1 VVFTNK
7 QLTDHDI
14 RCWSIIGVLGV
25 VLTWG
30 YWNSLRGI
38 AEAWQSAQYSHG
50 YLIPAF
56 AAVLLYLRR
65 KHFSLEV
72 PAWQQWLGLALI
84 VVAMVIRIYSTRMA
98 IMTIDR
104 LMYIPTLMGIFL
116 IVGGWNAL
124 RWSAPPLGFLVFMYP
139 LPRFMENGLLRPL
152 ASLATKVSLFV
163 LQTLGVESYADGNRI
178 MLDQVQMGVVDAC
191 SGLRMLTIFSALAAA
206 IAMISTNRPGW
217 ERLTILFSA
226 VPIALAVNVIRIT
239 VTGLMYSFGVKDEIV
254 KMVLHDAAGLIMMPM
269 ALGFLYLEYQI
280 LAKLVIEEAPDQ
292 LTPISLR

>member
-1 VVFTNK
+1 MVFTKK
-7 QLTDHDI
+7 QLTNHDI

-65 KHFSLEV
+65 KHFSREV
-72 PAWQQWLGLALI
+72 PAWQQWLGLTLI

-152 ASLATKVSLFV
+152 ASLATRVSLFV

-226 VPIALAVNVIRIT
+226 IPIALAVNVIRIT
-239 VTGLMYSFGVKDEIV
+239 VTGLMYSFGVEHKIV
-254 KMVLHDAAGLIMMPM
+254 NMVLHDAAGLIMMPM

-280 LAKLVIEEAPDQ
+280 LAKLIIEEAPDQ

>member
-1 VVFTNK
+1 MVFTNK